1 MKSPKSILVAPLLMA
16 CLKAEKDIHAKAK
29 CNLSVCVCVSVD
41 AVSHLIT
48 KFSLFSF
55 ISHIFHKTCV
65 DPWLLEHRTCP
76 MCKCDILKALGI
88 EVNVAIS
95 FL

>member
-1 MKSPKSILVAPLLMA
+1 M
-16 CLKAEKDIHAKAK
+16 
-29 CNLSVCVCVSVD
+29 VS
-41 AVSHLIT
+41 VSHLVT
-48 KFSLFSF
+48 TLSLFSF

-88 EVNVAIS
+88 EVNVAIF